1 LKKILIIPDKFKGSI
16 SSERICAI
24 AQEKGKGH
32 PLKIKTLPIA
42 DGGDGSI
49 DVLQNV
55 LHLQKI
61 TIFTYDALM
70 RRIMAYYMLDSLN
83 HIAYIEL
90 AKSAG
95 LSIIDEND
103 RNIMMTSTYGV
114 GIMIADAMERN
125 IQEVFLFIGGSATND
140 AALGCAHALGF
151 KILDQHFDDLEGIT
165 KNIKKVY
172 QIRKPKKELPKITIV
187 SDVDNPMFGPLGAAH
202 VYAGQKGATS
212 KQILELD
219 EGLTSLAKVYD
230 KLQHHTSTTPGSGAA
245 GAFGAGAM
253 ALFDAKIVNGFDF
266 IADRLA
272 VEEKIKEADIVITG
286 EGSVDIQSFYG
297 KVVGKIIN
305 LAQKHKKEVFIVCGK
320 IEDDEKIEKI
330 VNRDNIYTI
339 LEKSENILDAIN
351 NAEKYLEEVFNE
363 IYNKIKNQ
371 FSNQE

>member
-32 PLKIKTLPIA
+32 HLEVKTLPIA

-55 LHLQKI
+55 LQLQKI

-70 RRIMAYYMLDSLN
+70 RRIMAYYMLDPLN
-83 HIAYIEL
+83 HVAYIEL
-90 AKSAG
+90 AKTAG
-95 LSIIDEND
+95 LSIIEEND

-140 AALGCAHALGF
+140 AALGCAQALGF
-151 KILDQHFDDLEGIT
+151 KILDRHFDDLEGIT

-172 QIRKPKKELPKITIV
+172 QIRKSKKELPKITIV
-187 SDVDNPMFGPLGAAH
+187 SDVDNPMFGSLGAAH
-202 VYAGQKGATS
+202 VYAGQKGATK
-212 KQILELD
+212 KQIIELD

-230 KLQHHTSTTPGSGAA
+230 KLKPNTSNTLGSGAA

-286 EGSVDIQSFYG
+286 EGSVDIQSLYG
-297 KVVGKIIN
+297 KVVGKILN
-305 LAQKHKKEVFIVCGK
+305 LAYTHKKEVFLVCGK
-320 IEDDEKIEKI
+320 MEDDEKIEKI
-330 VNRDNIYTI
+330 INREHIYPV

-351 NAEKYLEEVFNE
+351 NAEKYLEEIFDE
-363 IYNKIKNQ
+363 IFNKIKNQ
-371 FSNQE
+371 FSNQK